1 MKFQLL
7 PTTTTALLLLVSK
20 GHSNEY
26 NKPRTR
32 LRGSSMQMNYQPI
45 DIDNVPSYSLNEL
58 LELDSYP
65 TLNLPNKGEPL
76 RQPEQIIAE
85 DDGRSGPKTVKV
97 ALHYDVVKYIGPSYT
112 TLLKLFN
119 GGMGPTIRVKP
130 GDSLIVELYN
140 DLEGPLGH
148 YGHNQYQLPN
158 TTNIHLHGPHISGM
172 SPGDDIFVRV
182 DPGENFTYQYIFGED
197 HMPGTH
203 VSCLLVV
210 YITFVL

>member
-7 PTTTTALLLLVSK
+7 PTTTALLLLVSQ
-20 GHSNEY
+20 GYSNEY

-32 LRGSSMQMNYQPI
+32 LRGSMQMIYQP
-45 DIDNVPSYSLNEL
+45 DIDTGSSYSLNEL

-76 RQPEQIIAE
+76 RQPEQITAE
-85 DDGRSGPKTVKV
+85 DDGRPGPKTVKV

-119 GGMGPTIRVKP
+119 GNMGPTIRIKP

-140 DLEGPLGH
+140 HLEGPLGH

-172 SPGDDIFVRV
+172 APGDDIFVRV
-182 DPGENFTYQYIFGED
+182 DPGENFTYQYTFGEE

-203 VSCLLVV
+203 VSCLLTYISLVV
-210 YITFVL
+210 L